1 MSFFDKGDAMDLA
14 ALSDIPLFQGIDA
27 PGLEEMAEA
36 LRMHEERYCKD
47 ELILKAGTFTQSL
60 GIVLAGSVTIES
72 NDVWGTRTILGF
84 AGPGEAFAE
93 TYALLP
99 KEPPLVDVRAHEGCR
114 ILFIR
119 ISLLAAY
126 AAPQKPWASELSQN
140 LLMNAARKN
149 LMLSRRSFLIASKSV
164 REKVMAYLNA
174 ESIKHKAS
182 TFEIPFNRQQL
193 ADYLNVERTA
203 LSKELSR
210 MQADGYISYRKNRF
224 TILSKPS
231 VR

>member
-1 MSFFDKGDAMDLA
+1 MNFFDKGDAMGLTALA
-14 ALSDIPLFQGIDA
+14 DIPLFRGISTQA
-27 PGLEEMAEA
+27 LEEMAEA
-36 LRMHEERYCKD
+36 LRMHEERYRKD
-47 ELILKAGTFTQSL
+47 ELILRAGTLTQSL

-72 NDVWGTRTILGF
+72 NDAWGTRTILGF
-84 AGPGEAFAE
+84 AGKGEAFAE

-99 KEPPLVDVRAHEGCR
+99 KEPLLVDVRSHESCC

-119 ISLLAAY
+119 ISLLAHY
-126 AAPQKPWASELSQN
+126 AEAQKLWATQLSQN
-140 LLMNAARKN
+140 LLMNAAKKN

-174 ESIKHKAS
+174 ESIKHKANM
-182 TFEIPFNRQQL
+182 FEIPFNRQQL

-224 TILSKPS
+224 TILAKES

>member
-1 MSFFDKGDAMDLA
+1 MGLTALA
-14 ALSDIPLFQGIDA
+14 DIPLFRGISA
-27 PGLEEMAEA
+27 QALEEMAEA
-36 LRMHEERYCKD
+36 LRMHEERYRKD
-47 ELILKAGTFTQSL
+47 ELILRAGTLTQSL

-72 NDVWGTRTILGF
+72 NDAWGIRTILGF
-84 AGPGEAFAE
+84 AGKGEAFAE

-99 KEPPLVDVRAHEGCR
+99 KEPLLVDVRSHESCC

-119 ISLLAAY
+119 ISLLAHCAE
-126 AAPQKPWASELSQN
+126 AQKLWATQLSHN
-140 LLMNAARKN
+140 LLMNAAKKN
-149 LMLSRRSFLIASKSV
+149 LMLSHRSFLIASKSV

-174 ESIKHKAS
+174 ESIKHKANM
-182 TFEIPFNRQQL
+182 FEIPFNRQQL

-224 TILSKPS
+224 TILAKES

>member
-93 TYALLP
+93 TYAILP
-99 KEPPLVDVRAHEGCR
+99 KEPLLVDVRSHESCR

-119 ISLLAAY
+119 ISLLAHY
-126 AAPQKPWASELSQN
+126 AEAQKHWATQLSQN
-140 LLMNAARKN
+140 LLMNAAKKN

-174 ESIKHKAS
+174 ESIKHKAN

-210 MQADGYISYRKNRF
+210 MQAEGYISYRKNRF
-224 TILSKPS
+224 TILAKES

>member
-1 MSFFDKGDAMDLA
+1 MGLTALA
-14 ALSDIPLFQGIDA
+14 DIPLFRGISA
-27 PGLEEMAEA
+27 QALEEMAEA
-36 LRMHEERYCKD
+36 LRMHEERYRKD
-47 ELILKAGTFTQSL
+47 ELILRAGTLTQSL

-72 NDVWGTRTILGF
+72 NDAWGTRTILGF
-84 AGPGEAFAE
+84 AGKGEAFAE

-99 KEPPLVDVRAHEGCR
+99 KEPLLVDVRSHESCC

-119 ISLLAAY
+119 ISLLAHY
-126 AAPQKPWASELSQN
+126 AEAQKLWATQLSQN
-140 LLMNAARKN
+140 LLMNAAKKN

-174 ESIKHKAS
+174 ESIKHKANM
-182 TFEIPFNRQQL
+182 FEIPFNRQQL

-224 TILSKPS
+224 TILAKES

>member
-1 MSFFDKGDAMDLA
+1 MSFFDKGVAMGLTALA
-14 ALSDIPLFQGIDA
+14 DIPLFRGISA
-27 PGLEEMAEA
+27 QALEEMAEA
-36 LRMHEERYCKD
+36 LRMHEERYRKD
-47 ELILKAGTFTQSL
+47 ELILRAGTLTQSL

-72 NDVWGTRTILGF
+72 NDAWGTRTILGF
-84 AGPGEAFAE
+84 AGKGEAFAE

-99 KEPPLVDVRAHEGCR
+99 KEPLLVDVRSHESCC

-119 ISLLAAY
+119 ISLLAHY
-126 AAPQKPWASELSQN
+126 AEAQKLWATQLSQN
-140 LLMNAARKN
+140 LLMNAVKKN
-149 LMLSRRSFLIASKSV
+149 LTLSRRSFLIASKSV

-174 ESIKHKAS
+174 ESIKHKANM
-182 TFEIPFNRQQL
+182 FEIPFNRQQL

-224 TILSKPS
+224 TILAKES

>member
-1 MSFFDKGDAMDLA
+1 MSFFDKGDAMGLTALA
-14 ALSDIPLFQGIDA
+14 DIPLFRGISTQA
-27 PGLEEMAEA
+27 LEEMAEA
-36 LRMHEERYCKD
+36 LRMHEERYRKD
-47 ELILKAGTFTQSL
+47 ELILRAGTLTQSL

-72 NDVWGTRTILGF
+72 NDAWGTRTILGF
-84 AGPGEAFAE
+84 AGKGEAFAE

-99 KEPPLVDVRAHEGCR
+99 KEPLLVDVRSHESCC

-119 ISLLAAY
+119 ISLLAHY
-126 AAPQKPWASELSQN
+126 AEAQKLWATQLSQN
-140 LLMNAARKN
+140 LLMNAAKKN

-174 ESIKHKAS
+174 ESIKHKANM
-182 TFEIPFNRQQL
+182 FEIPFNRQQL

-224 TILSKPS
+224 TILAKES

>member
-1 MSFFDKGDAMDLA
+1 MDLA
-14 ALSDIPLFQGIDA
+14 ALADIPLFQGIDA

-60 GIVLAGSVTIES
+60 GIVLAGSATIES

-99 KEPPLVDVRAHEGCR
+99 KEPLLVDVRAHEGCR

-149 LMLSRRSFLIASKSV
+149 LMLSRRSFLIALKSV

-210 MQADGYISYRKNRF
+210 MQAEGYISYRKNRF
-224 TILSKPS
+224 TILAKES

>member
-1 MSFFDKGDAMDLA
+1 MNFFDKGDAMGLTALA
-14 ALSDIPLFQGIDA
+14 DIPLFRGISA
-27 PGLEEMAEA
+27 QALEEMAEA
-36 LRMHEERYCKD
+36 LRMHEERYRKD
-47 ELILKAGTFTQSL
+47 ELILRAGTLTQSL

-72 NDVWGTRTILGF
+72 NDAWGTRTILGF
-84 AGPGEAFAE
+84 AGKGEAFAE

-99 KEPPLVDVRAHEGCR
+99 KEPLLVDVRSHESCC

-119 ISLLAAY
+119 ISLLAHY
-126 AAPQKPWASELSQN
+126 AEAQKLWATQLSQN
-140 LLMNAARKN
+140 LLMNAAKKN

-174 ESIKHKAS
+174 ESIKHKANM
-182 TFEIPFNRQQL
+182 FEIPFNRQQL

-224 TILSKPS
+224 TILAKES

>member
-1 MSFFDKGDAMDLA
+1 MDLA

>member
-1 MSFFDKGDAMDLA
+1 M
-14 ALSDIPLFQGIDA
+14 
-27 PGLEEMAEA
+27 
-36 LRMHEERYCKD
+36 
-47 ELILKAGTFTQSL
+47 
-60 GIVLAGSVTIES
+60 LAGSVTIES
-72 NDVWGTRTILGF
+72 NDAWGTRTILGF
-84 AGPGEAFAE
+84 AGKGEAFAE

-99 KEPPLVDVRAHEGCR
+99 KEPLLVDVRSHESCC

-119 ISLLAAY
+119 ISLLAHY
-126 AAPQKPWASELSQN
+126 AEAQKLWATQLSQN
-140 LLMNAARKN
+140 LLMNAAKKN

-174 ESIKHKAS
+174 ESIMHKANM
-182 TFEIPFNRQQL
+182 FEIPFNRQQL

-224 TILSKPS
+224 TILAKES

>member
-1 MSFFDKGDAMDLA
+1 MDLTT
-14 ALSDIPLFQGIDA
+14 LSDIPLFRGISIQA
-27 PGLEEMAEA
+27 LEEMAEA
-36 LRMHEERYCKD
+36 LRMHEERYRKD
-47 ELILKAGTFTQSL
+47 ELILRAGTLTQSL
-60 GIVLAGSVTIES
+60 GIMLAGSVTIES
-72 NDVWGTRTILGF
+72 NDAWGTRTILGF
-84 AGPGEAFAE
+84 AGKGEAFAE

-99 KEPPLVDVRAHEGCR
+99 KEPLLVDVRSHESRC

-119 ISLLAAY
+119 ISLLAHY
-126 AAPQKPWASELSQN
+126 AEAQKLWATQLSQN
-140 LLMNAARKN
+140 LLMNAAKKN

-174 ESIKHKAS
+174 ESIKHKANM
-182 TFEIPFNRQQL
+182 FEIPFNRQQL

-224 TILSKPS
+224 TILAKES